1 MGLKDKGGDKITE
14 EDEIKR
20 KIAELCIMTFGHV
33 IYDKAK
39 KEGDGSFW
47 WNLAENIGKNMEED
61 PEKYYEIF
69 EGIINIFKGDEE

>member
-1 MGLKDKGGDKITE
+1 
-14 EDEIKR
+14 
-20 KIAELCIMTFGHV
+20 MTFGHV

-47 WNLAENIGKNMEED
+47 WNFTENIGKDMEED